1 MRKSIVLLIM
11 MLVMPLF
18 GGCAVALLGGA
29 AAGGV
34 MLAEDRRTVGTV
46 TEDKGI
52 ELKAGSRIGER
63 VPAAHVNT
71 TSYNK
76 LVLLTGEAPNAAAK
90 EDVERV
96 ARGVENVR
104 GVFNEMQVGA
114 VSAISARTNDAY
126 ITSKVKARFVDAN
139 KFNALHVK
147 VVTEASVVYLLGLV
161 RRAEADAATDVART
175 TGGVVKVVRLFE
187 YLD

>member
-1 MRKSIVLLIM
+1 MRKSVTVLLM

-18 GGCAVALLGGA
+18 GGCAVALIGGA

-46 TEDKGI
+46 TEDQGI

-71 TSYNK
+71 TSFNK

-90 EDVERV
+90 ADVERV

-104 GVFNEMQVGA
+104 SVYNELQIGP
-114 VSAISARTNDAY
+114 VSAISARTNDTY
-126 ITSKVKARFVDAN
+126 ITSKVKARLVDDRKVN
-139 KFNALHVK
+139 PLHIK
-147 VVTEASVVYLLGLV
+147 VITEASVVYLMGLV
-161 RRAEADAATDVART
+161 KRAEADAATEVART
-175 TGGVVKVVRLFE
+175 TGGVAKVVRLFE